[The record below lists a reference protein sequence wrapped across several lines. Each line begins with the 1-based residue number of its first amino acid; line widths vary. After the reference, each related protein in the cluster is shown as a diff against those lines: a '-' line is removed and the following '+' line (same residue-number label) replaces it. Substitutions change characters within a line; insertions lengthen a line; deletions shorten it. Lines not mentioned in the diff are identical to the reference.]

1 MVVLEMAL
9 ASLSLVFPGWL
20 IWRAFS
26 TSRQLEQRLAQGD
39 ATLLNDERF
48 SIDRVTLGP
57 PGTQLIED
65 VEFIP
70 VQQIPTIVP
79 QVVSVPP
86 LGLNTLEMNSMD
98 EHVEIERRFLVDA
111 RGDKPWMNA
120 ATSQI
125 EQYYTVGELLSIEDG
140 VLSTKGK
147 PWPPSR
153 KPRKAIWP
161 PPHHGPPACAAEMK
175 PTS

>member
-39 ATLLNDERF
+39 ATLLNDDRF

-57 PGTQLIED
+57 PGTQIIED

-86 LGLNTLEMNSMD
+86 PQSQYTGDELN
-98 EHVEIERRFLVDA
+98 
-111 RGDKPWMNA
+111 G
-120 ATSQI
+120 
-125 EQYYTVGELLSIEDG
+125 
-140 VLSTKGK
+140 
-147 PWPPSR
+147 
-153 KPRKAIWP
+153 
-161 PPHHGPPACAAEMK
+161 
-175 PTS
+175 